1 MEKSTRSL
9 NFTESLFFTEAV
21 RVEHY
26 TILDSTV
33 VRIELP
39 DDVHVS
45 KIRAC
50 FERELEPIGIRTY

>member
-1 MEKSTRSL
+1 MEKSTTSL

-21 RVEHY
+21 RVGHK
-26 TILDSTV
+26 TIFDSTV

-45 KIRAC
+45 KIPYM
-50 FERELEPIGIRTY
+50 F